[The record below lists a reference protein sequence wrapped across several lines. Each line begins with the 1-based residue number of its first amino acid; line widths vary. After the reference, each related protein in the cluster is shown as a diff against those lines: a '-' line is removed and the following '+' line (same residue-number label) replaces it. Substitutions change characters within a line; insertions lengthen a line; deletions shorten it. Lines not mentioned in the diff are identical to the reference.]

1 MCPPS
6 SGCSSVTS
14 LDTSSGPGQALGG
27 NEGIVARVQHEVR
40 HAHVAKQR
48 LGRRARPVV
57 DRVAEAVHGRGV
69 QVVELVEVARA
80 PQHVDVDRVAEALRL
95 VARLVLQRREEH
107 PRVQQVEAAPDRVP
121 AGDEVERRADR
132 RGGGD
137 EARLLAALAEPLR
150 EHVAAERDADG
161 VQRRRRPAR
170 VESAQ
175 HPVALLRVARVI
187 RAEQQVRFSR
197 AAAEVDD
204 RRAPSAV
211 REVAHRRARVV
222 AARVAL
228 EAVEHRQQRRLGRS
242 GLGLREVDV
251 DEVAVGRRPAFAAV
265 GDLRQRH
272 EPRRPDRL
280 QVPAGQPARRAIGRG
295 HERHGG
301 MAADRRRAPA
311 PTVSAGPRATRRS
324 WPPRRRV
331 PRTRGAAP
339 SSIRPRS

>member
-14 LDTSSGPGQALGG
+14 LDTSVRPREALGG
-27 NEGIVARVQHEVR
+27 NEWIVASVQHEVR

-48 LGRRARPVV
+48 LGRRARPVI

-80 PQHVDVDRVAEALRL
+80 SQHVDVDRVTEALRL
-95 VARLVLQRREEH
+95 VARLVLQRGEEH
-107 PRVQQVEAAPDRVP
+107 LRVQQVEAASDGVSP
-121 AGDEVERRADR
+121 GDEVQRRADR

-137 EARLLAALAEPLR
+137 EPRLRAALAEPLG

-161 VQRRRRPAR
+161 VQRRGRPACA
-170 VESAQ
+170 ESAQ

-187 RAEQQVRFSR
+187 STEQQVRFTR
-197 AAAEVDD
+197 AAAKVND
-204 RRAPSAV
+204 RRAPSEV
-211 REVAHRRARVV
+211 REVTHRRACVV
-222 AARVAL
+222 AARVTF
-228 EAVEHRQQRRLGRS
+228 EAVEHRQQRRLGRR
-242 GLGLREVDV
+242 GLWLRDVDV
-251 DEVAVGRRPAFAAV
+251 DEVAIGRRPAFAAI
-265 GDLRQRH
+265 GDFRQRH

-280 QVPAGQPARRAIGRG
+280 QVSARQPARRAIGRG

-301 MAADRRRAPA
+301 MATERRQAPSQC
-311 PTVSAGPRATRRS
+311 VSAKPCATRRS